1 MAFVL
6 STWLGQRVVLQDK
19 LYLQI
24 YAKLGGKNL
33 GQVELRNA
41 NKTLV
46 EQVKDLQ
53 EQVAKLLVHPVRT
66 SDYLSLELEG
76 YKLPSF
82 TYCDQVDKALGLEA
96 LKRLEECKS
105 NSQVECMYDE
115 DDSQALSKV
124 QIIHELGT
132 HDLNMRLHI
141 KVRDVLVPEIRVLKY
156 THNPKH
162 LLVWTESHG
171 VQLDCSPLSCLTSLE
186 RLDFGN
192 VNVKDWQFA
201 QHLPLKGVDLWI
213 EAFNNINFECLPLLE
228 ELSVKMPFNIRI
240 DLQMPARL
248 PTTLKAVYFPWA
260 KPPNLPT
267 WRDLEAAFQGDGRTL
282 VVQTS

>member
-19 LYLQI
+19 LYLQV
-24 YAKLGGKNL
+24 YTKLGGKHL
-33 GQVELRNA
+33 GQVELRKA
-41 NKTLV
+41 NQPLV

-53 EQVAKLLVHPVRT
+53 EQVAKLLAHPTRT
-66 SDYLSLELEG
+66 GNYLSLEIEG
-76 YKLPSF
+76 FKLPTF
-82 TYCDQVDKALGLEA
+82 AYRTQVEQAFELEA

-105 NSQVECMYDE
+105 NSQIECMYDE

-201 QHLPLKGVDLWI
+201 QHLPLKHLDLGL
-213 EAFNNINFECLPLLE
+213 EAFNCMDFGCVPYLE
-228 ELSVKMPFNIRI
+228 ELL
-240 DLQMPARL
+240 LQVPYSKIVLLRMPARL
-248 PTTLKAVYFPWA
+248 PTTLKTVKFPRGS
-260 KPPNLPT
+260 PDNFPT
-267 WRDLEAAFQGDGRTL
+267 QAALQAAFQGVD
-282 VVQTS
+282 VHS